1 VKSALDIV
9 KFLKPKPC
17 PFPMVRIGGKYDGA
31 YLVPDDLNGIAA
43 CFSPGTANRKDFE
56 DELLDSYGI
65 GSHMCDK
72 SGEPEQFRTPLRPE
86 QTFRKK
92 WLGITND
99 GDNITLPSWVAAEV
113 PGKSDLMLQMDIEG
127 AEYQTILATTS
138 DTLIRFRII
147 VVELHAL
154 GRLNRAMGV
163 RLLLPFFERLAMHH
177 RCVHLHP
184 NNVKTQ
190 VKIRNSDYWI
200 PRILEVTLIRKDRI
214 AGESTFIPPQMPH
227 PLDIEYNV
235 KGKQLQTMGRNWSR

>member
-1 VKSALDIV
+1 MKSVLDIV

-17 PFPMVRIGGKYDGA
+17 PFPMVRIGGGYDGA
-31 YLVPDDLNGIAA
+31 YLVPDDLSGIAA
-43 CFSPGTANRKDFE
+43 CFSPGTSNRKDFE

-72 SGEPEQFRTPLRPE
+72 SSEPEQFRTPLRPE

-92 WLGITND
+92 WLGTTND

-147 VVELHAL
+147 VLELHAL

-163 RLLLPFFERLAMHH
+163 QRLLPFFELLAMHH
-177 RCVHLHP
+177 QCVHLHP

-190 VKIRNSDYWI
+190 VKVRNSDYWM
-200 PRILEVTLIRKDRI
+200 PRTLEVTLIRKDRI
-214 AGESTFIPPQMPH
+214 AGENTLIPPQMPH

-235 KGKQLQTMGRNWSR
+235 KGKQPQAMGRNWSR